1 MAPETPLEHLQ
12 AFRSAI
18 TWEEP
23 FIIGLVAFQVVM
35 FVLCIYVSRPDRSLA
50 PRLAVMITI
59 ASIIKCSEKINEYAA
74 QNWESFCTQNYFDR
88 RGVFMMVMVCC
99 PLLLDS
105 LIMLFLFLREASQ
118 LLVKVKTSQLK
129 EKQKQQRKKAT
140 SASATATTNRR
151 KKKDQ

>member
-1 MAPETPLEHLQ
+1 MTPETPLEHLQ

-59 ASIIKCSEKINEYAA
+59 ACIIKCSETINEYAA

-88 RGVFMMVMVCC
+88 RGVFMMVMICC

-129 EKQKQQRKKAT
+129 EKLKQQKKEA
-140 SASATATTNRR
+140 ASANATTNRR
-151 KKKDQ
+151 KKKEQ